1 MTDRPIIFSGPMVR
15 ALLAG
20 RKTQT
25 RRIAKITA
33 IMGNKVAIESPDE
46 RLIAL
51 SDSEFRAGICHY
63 ESTGA
68 LSGPYSLPAAVG
80 DRLWVREA
88 FLPDPPRGFPPW
100 DENHMSDVEW
110 DGCGCPLDGVPMA
123 FRDPSYCI
131 YKCDEKWADD
141 QDWKWRPSIHMPRWA
156 SRLTLTVTDVRVQRL
171 QDMEGQH
178 PSESDAIAE
187 GVNKIHHGDGDY
199 YYSAFR
205 NEPHPKNWCDPT
217 DAFREL
223 WNSIHGPDAWAKNPW
238 VAALTFTVERRN
250 IDVVDSDGVKP

>member
-1 MTDRPIIFSGPMVR
+1 MTDRPIIFSAPMVR
-15 ALLAG
+15 ALLEG
-20 RKTQT
+20 SKTQE
-25 RRIAKITA
+25 RRILKPQPFIDA
-33 IMGNKVAIESPDE
+33 MGNAVWGKWNFGQNARNEPHIDHIKDCNLP
-46 RLIAL
+46 RHRFP
-51 SDSEFRAGICHY
+51 FR
-63 ESTGA
+63 
-68 LSGPYSLPAAVG
+68 VG
-80 DRLWVREA
+80 DRLWVRETWQVA
-88 FLPDPPRGFPPW
+88 QKFTDVVEVRYRASERASHTEFVEQIPIAIALNASVTFP
-100 DENHMSDVEW
+100 
-110 DGCGCPLDGVPMA
+110 
-123 FRDPSYCI
+123 
-131 YKCDEKWADD
+131 
-141 QDWKWRPSIHMPRWA
+141 KWRSPIHMPRWA

-223 WNSIHGPDAWAKNPW
+223 WNGLHGPDAWDANPW

-250 IDVVDSDGVKP
+250 IDAVDSDGDVR

>member
-1 MTDRPIIFSGPMVR
+1 MTDRPIIFSAPMVR
-15 ALLAG
+15 ALLEG

-25 RRIAKITA
+25 RRVAKITA
-33 IMGNKVAIESPDE
+33 IMGNKVAITSPDE
-46 RLIAL
+46 RLIEL
-51 SDSEFRAGICHY
+51 SEGEFRAGICHY
-63 ESTGA
+63 ESTGS
-68 LSGPYSLPAAVG
+68 LSGPYRLPAAVG
-80 DRLWVREA
+80 DRLWVRETLERA
-88 FLPDPPRGFPPW
+88 NGEAIGYPADGSWLPNEPW
-100 DENHMSDVEW
+100 RWQRST
-110 DGCGCPLDGVPMA
+110 L
-123 FRDPSYCI
+123 
-131 YKCDEKWADD
+131 
-141 QDWKWRPSIHMPRWA
+141 PSIHMPRWA
-156 SRLTLTVTDVRVQRL
+156 SRLTLFVTDVRVQRL

-223 WNSIHGPDAWAKNPW
+223 WNGLHGPDAWDANPW

-250 IDVVDSDGVKP
+250 IDAVDSDGDVR

>member
-1 MTDRPIIFSGPMVR
+1 MTDRPTIFSAPMVR
-15 ALLAG
+15 ALLEG
-20 RKTQT
+20 SKTQE
-25 RRIAKITA
+25 RRILKPQPFIDA
-33 IMGNKVAIESPDE
+33 MGNAVWGKWNFGQNARNEPHIDHIKDCNLP
-46 RLIAL
+46 RHRFP
-51 SDSEFRAGICHY
+51 FR
-63 ESTGA
+63 
-68 LSGPYSLPAAVG
+68 VG

-131 YKCDEKWADD
+131 YKCDEKWADA
-141 QDWKWRPSIHMPRWA
+141 QDWKWRSPIHMPRWA

-223 WNSIHGPDAWAKNPW
+223 WNGLHGPDAWDANPW

-250 IDVVDSDGVKP
+250 IDAVDSDGDVR